1 MAESSECKSRI
12 TLEKSAAAAF
22 PLFLDFIYSNVSDD
36 IPATSEN
43 AVALRFLSQYFGVR
57 ELFENINKLIRS
69 DLTFSNAH
77 LYLCEGY
84 IYHDEKIV
92 SHSKRLC
99 AENFQVIGGKLAAKL
114 PAKLFKEVILS
125 PYLKCE
131 SKALSLCVAHLCE
144 TQPDAIDAEMLSAL
158 TDFRIMP
165 NVDSS
170 IAIFLLRLSISK
182 NMDSYNISG
191 DKWSL
196 KKRCISAA
204 SVGWKD
210 AMHEVLNDLPSNI
223 RIELMAASL
232 REAKKELIEEKLKS
246 QENHRKV
253 KRAIEERDASL
264 MDALTNIFQ
273 SRNEVGEK
281 KRVLTLV
288 RSKMAMIE
296 GLLLHANIENAVDMS
311 VAQQVIAEVKNLID
325 IHLSNENLD
334 GSPNIP
340 VESEDE
346 VESNTFI

>member
-1 MAESSECKSRI
+1 M
-12 TLEKSAAAAF
+12 
-22 PLFLDFIYSNVSDD
+22 
-36 IPATSEN
+36 
-43 AVALRFLSQYFGVR
+43 
-57 ELFENINKLIRS
+57 
-69 DLTFSNAH
+69 
-77 LYLCEGY
+77 
-84 IYHDEKIV
+84 
-92 SHSKRLC
+92 
-99 AENFQVIGGKLAAKL
+99 
-114 PAKLFKEVILS
+114 
-125 PYLKCE
+125 KCE

-296 GLLLHANIENAVDMS
+296 GLVLHANIENAVDMS

-346 VESNTFI
+346 VESNSFI